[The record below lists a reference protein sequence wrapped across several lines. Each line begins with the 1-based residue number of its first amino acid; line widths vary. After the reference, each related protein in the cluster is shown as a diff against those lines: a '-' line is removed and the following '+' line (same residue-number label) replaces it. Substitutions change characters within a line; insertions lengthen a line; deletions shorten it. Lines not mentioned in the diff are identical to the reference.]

1 MNWCYLCF
9 AGVSAAFGVA
19 VFRCFQG
26 VNLCSEAR
34 RERNRGCSCWSRHRL
49 WWAFQQHRGG
59 NVPELDCA
67 IRKKRKLL
75 PPYIDSAVFPS
86 PKAEAGKF
94 RRRKLL
100 RELWIRYS
108 GSQRGASILI
118 LQRSQLWHIQ
128 VSHLQSLTC
137 ISLVHCRC
145 CVLVISNQVCLISLG
160 HHSIIGM
167 YILSIKAIPPYLM
180 CLELLFWL
188 YLSMLTLYLNLP
200 SVGSASW
207 VFFFGCFC
215 CVNIHCL
222 FSREDITFTAPMTTL
237 AGIDNYKTLF
247 WALRFHSRI
256 FFKALWV
263 DVVRVWQ
270 PSDKVIMIRWTVRGI
285 PRVPWEAQGRFDGT
299 SEYKLDKDGK
309 IYEHKVDNV
318 IMNSPPRFKART
330 VMDLVREAAGQTT
343 PTPSFYQKTGVFF
356 TLLAPY
362 LLQFTWVRF
371 YWALRST
378 LVLTTS
384 GDSCSEMVPTPQ
396 S

>member
-1 MNWCYLCF
+1 M
-9 AGVSAAFGVA
+9 
-19 VFRCFQG
+19 
-26 VNLCSEAR
+26 
-34 RERNRGCSCWSRHRL
+34 
-49 WWAFQQHRGG
+49 
-59 NVPELDCA
+59 
-67 IRKKRKLL
+67 
-75 PPYIDSAVFPS
+75 
-86 PKAEAGKF
+86 
-94 RRRKLL
+94 
-100 RELWIRYS
+100 
-108 GSQRGASILI
+108 LI
-118 LQRSQLWHIQ
+118 
-128 VSHLQSLTC
+128 
-137 ISLVHCRC
+137 
-145 CVLVISNQVCLISLG
+145 
-160 HHSIIGM
+160 
-167 YILSIKAIPPYLM
+167 
-180 CLELLFWL
+180 
-188 YLSMLTLYLNLP
+188 LYLNLLP
-200 SVGSASW
+200 VGSASW
-207 VFFFGCFC
+207 VFLWCFC

-237 AGIDNYKTLF
+237 SGIDNYKTLF

-343 PTPSFYQKTGVFF
+343 PTPSFYQKTGIFF
-356 TLLAPY
+356 ALLAPY

-371 YWALRST
+371 YWAMRST
-378 LVLTTS
+378 LVLTTN
-384 GDSCSEMVPTPQ
+384 GDSCSEMMPTPQ